1 MIGGCRKDK
10 AELIV
15 LNNYIDVVFR
25 PWYHFFDYD
34 NHLYLNWR
42 ELKSCVLRNDFL
54 RTANINAVDA
64 VINGLR
70 SGYCIDAWADEYY
83 IPGKGGYNRRHLTH
97 NLLIYGYD
105 ATNRCA
111 WFKLYIQRKYESI
124 QVKPADLIKSCESE
138 YFISLSLQLIK
149 HDPASQVTY
158 NISILKENLQR
169 YLSSG
174 YEYANN
180 TKNTEYNVQQYCNYN
195 ACIEFPKYIEK
206 ENKIYNVCFYG
217 YLKHKKCMAWRTSY
231 IAHREEFGDD
241 RFSAYE
247 QYARQKTEPSD

>member
-1 MIGGCRKDK
+1 MRQ
-10 AELIV
+10 
-15 LNNYIDVVFR
+15 
-25 PWYHFFDYD
+25 
-34 NHLYLNWR
+34 
-42 ELKSCVLRNDFL
+42 
-54 RTANINAVDA
+54 T
-64 VINGLR
+64 
-70 SGYCIDAWADEYY
+70 
-83 IPGKGGYNRRHLTH
+83 
-97 NLLIYGYD
+97 
-105 ATNRCA
+105 RCA

-124 QVKPADLIKSCESE
+124 QVKPADLIKSCDRE
-138 YFISLSLQLIK
+138 YFISLQLIK

-217 YLKHKKCMAWRTSY
+217 YLKHKKCMAWRASY

-247 QYARQKTEPSD
+247 QYARQKTELILNLGLKYNYTRNKRLIERITDMIKELNEREYEDYKLADK